1 MILEPHETQRFY
13 KIWFPLLHYVNERR
27 NLVPKLAATPQDG
40 SISPDDAYKVSSA
53 LWSEDALRDTFIAEN
68 PFDLPPV
75 DLALVRSWDHRVAGD
90 FYVFR
95 HLKKYSVFIAQGASD
110 RVYGVLGLVSP
121 FEEVLP
127 LPPPVLVQTVL
138 LPFEDRITYDG
149 LFSFYNVYFGSGIRG
164 GLNDTYRNAKERGQI
179 VTTLGPATAPANVD
193 ELRKDIQGRN
203 AKLLT
208 AFRRDLA
215 QSNLSMKM
223 IEQHTANITTF
234 ADSELLAQLP
244 PRGLLDL
251 TIDDMQS
258 YLDRARLPA
267 AARKTLMTSFKR
279 FIRFLFDTGRLEND
293 RAWELL
299 DFFKHHER

>member
-13 KIWFPLLHYVNERR
+13 NIWFPLLHYVNQRR
-27 NLVPKLAATPQDG
+27 NLVAELPAKPQDG
-40 SISPDDAYKVSSA
+40 SIGPDDAYKVSSA
-53 LWSEDALRDTFIAEN
+53 LWSEDALRDAFIAEN
-68 PFDLPPV
+68 PFDLPPA

-95 HLKKYSVFIAQGASD
+95 HLKKYSVFIAQGTPD

-121 FEEVLP
+121 FEDVLP
-127 LPPPVLVQTVL
+127 LPPPVLVRAVL
-138 LPFEDRITYDG
+138 LPFEGRITYDG

-179 VTTLGPATAPANVD
+179 VTTLGPASAPASAD
-193 ELRKDIQGRN
+193 ELRKDIQARN

-223 IEQHTANITTF
+223 IEQHTANITAF
-234 ADSELLAQLP
+234 ADDLLAQP
-244 PRGLLDL
+244 QPRGLLDL
-251 TIDDMQS
+251 AIDDVRAH
-258 YLDRARLPA
+258 LDRANLPA
-267 AARKTLMTSFKR
+267 AARKTLATSFKR
-279 FIRFLFDTGRLEND
+279 FARFLFDTGRLEND
-293 RAWELL
+293 PAWQLL
-299 DFFKHHER
+299 DFLKRHER